1 MASQAAANRAS
12 DAASRGKIQPQN
24 PVSARS
30 REARTNAPLARLCS
44 FSPHFFNKKNTTIA
58 VFCFIFLI
66 CHSHC
71 PLQQ

>member
-1 MASQAAANRAS
+1 MASQAAAS
-12 DAASRGKIQPQN
+12 DAAFRGKTQPQS
-24 PVSARS
+24 PVSARP

-44 FSPHFFNKKNTTIA
+44 FSSHFFNKKNTTIA